1 MALQTRYGLGFS
13 PLSIKNVKEWAFNEE
28 SVANKDVG
36 MYGIVVGDDKNVVSA
51 EYVARSKA
59 QLDTFVNRLIA
70 DNTIGKLWKLTV
82 DNELVRIITESSGNL
97 IEDAENLEINNGTAR
112 IKGVRFNIDL
122 DFITKERS
130 MLKYNGEIRA
140 NIMMTIKIGSYS
152 KVQIINDTVVNI
164 NSTAYALDYTG
175 LEDATGDVILAFE
188 SFEIIPPTGFD
199 FDVNTL
205 ALYDVLIATIPM
217 PTA

>member
-1 MALQTRYGLGFS
+1 MALQTRYGLGYS
-13 PLSIKNVKEWAFNEE
+13 PLSIKNAKEYAYEEE

-36 MYGIVVGDDKNVVSA
+36 MYGIVVDSDKNVVSA

-59 QLDTFVNRLIA
+59 QLNAFVNRLIA

-82 DNELVRIITESSGNL
+82 DNNLVRTITEGSGNL
-97 IEDAENLEINNGTAR
+97 IEDVEGLEINHGTAR

-152 KVQIINDTVVNI
+152 KTQIVNDSIVNI

-175 LEDATGDVILAFE
+175 LEDATGDVILTFD
-188 SFEIIPPTGFD
+188 SFEIIAPTGFD
-199 FDVNTL
+199 YGINTL
-205 ALYDVLIATIPM
+205 ALYDVLVDVIPM
-217 PTA
+217 A

>member
-36 MYGIVVGDDKNVVSA
+36 MYGIVVGDEKNVVSA

-122 DFITKERS
+122 DFITKDRS

-140 NIMMTIKIGSYS
+140 NIMMAIKIGSYS
-152 KVQIINDTVVNI
+152 KTQIINDTIVNI

-175 LEDATGDVILAFE
+175 LEDATGDVILTFE

-205 ALYDVLIATIPM
+205 ALYDVLIANIPM

>member
-1 MALQTRYGLGFS
+1 MALQTRYGLGYS
-13 PLSIKNVKEWAFNEE
+13 PLSIKNAKEYAYEEE

-36 MYGIVVGDDKNVVSA
+36 MYGIVVDGDKNVVSA

-59 QLDTFVNRLIA
+59 QLNAFVNRLIA

-82 DNELVRIITESSGNL
+82 DNNLVRTITEDSGNL
-97 IEDAENLEINNGTAR
+97 IEDAEGLEINHGTAR

-152 KVQIINDTVVNI
+152 KTQIINDTIVNI

-175 LEDATGDVILAFE
+175 LEDATGDVILTFE
-188 SFEIIPPTGFD
+188 SFEIIAPTGFD
-199 FDVNTL
+199 YGVNTL
-205 ALYDVLIATIPM
+205 ALYDVLVDVIPM
-217 PTA
+217 A